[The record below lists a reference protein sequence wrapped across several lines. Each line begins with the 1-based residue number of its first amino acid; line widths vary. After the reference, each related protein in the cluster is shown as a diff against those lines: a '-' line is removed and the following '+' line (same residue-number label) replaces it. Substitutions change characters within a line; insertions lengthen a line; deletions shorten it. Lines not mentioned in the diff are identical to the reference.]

1 MQIVNLPQGS
11 AEWLAHRSKHL
22 NASDAPAMMGC
33 SPYKTRSQLL
43 KEMATGMSAEVNAAT
58 QRRFDEGHR
67 FEALARPMAEKIA
80 GEEFYPCV
88 GVLGRFSASFD
99 GLTIDESIAFEH
111 KTLNDTLRGCML
123 PHSTGLDL
131 PLVYRAQMEHQLM
144 VSGAGRVLF
153 MATRWAEDGT
163 LLEERHTWYFADPDL
178 RQALIAGWEQL
189 EKDVANYRP
198 APSTEPAKAEA
209 VESLPAVSVRL
220 DGSLSVAGNL
230 PTFYEALKAFIA
242 KIPAKPA
249 TDNDFATVDA
259 ACKALKKAEEAL
271 DSAEQN
277 ALASITDVESMR
289 RAVADCRKLA
299 RDTRLA
305 AEKLV
310 ERRKVEMKEQ
320 AVMAARRA
328 LQEHV
333 DALSAELAP
342 IRLQAPAV
350 DFALAIKGLRSIAS
364 MQDALDNELAG
375 GKIAADVKARLIRSN
390 RAAMES
396 SDAAHLFPDFASVCT
411 KSTDDFSNLIASRMA
426 ADQQRAELERE
437 RIRTEEAARL
447 EREAA
452 EKSRA
457 EAAANDAA
465 AHDEQR
471 VDPVSDTAAMMKATP
486 ISGWGVQSIGMAT
499 RTAGD
504 VSQVES
510 RTAGDAPTLKLGE
523 INARLGYTVTAEFL
537 AMQGFQAVQERNAK
551 LYRES
556 DFTAICEAI
565 AAYTLT
571 VPRRQ
576 KVAA

>member
-11 AEWLAHRSKHL
+11 AEWLAHRAKHL

-43 KEMATGMSAEVNAAT
+43 KEIATGLSAEVDAAT
-58 QRRFDEGHR
+58 QRRFDDGHR
-67 FEALARPMAEKIA
+67 FEALARPLAENIV
-80 GEEFYPCV
+80 GEELYPCV
-88 GVLGRFSASFD
+88 GVLGRYSASFD
-99 GLTIDESIAFEH
+99 GLTMDESIAFEH
-111 KTLNDTLRGCML
+111 KTLNDTLRSCMR
-123 PHSTGLDL
+123 PHATGLDL
-131 PLVYRAQMEHQLM
+131 PLVYRVQMEHQLM
-144 VSGAGRVLF
+144 VSGADRVLF

-163 LLEERHTWYFADPDL
+163 LLEERHAWYFADVDL
-178 RQALIAGWEQL
+178 RQALVAGWEQL
-189 EKDVANYRP
+189 EKDVASYVP
-198 APSTEPAKAEA
+198 ASAAEPAKAEA

-220 DGSLSVAGNL
+220 DGALSVAGNL
-230 PTFYEALKAFIA
+230 PTFAEALKAFIA

-249 TDNDFATVDA
+249 TDSDFATVDA

-277 ALASITDVESMR
+277 ALASITDVEAMR

-333 DALSAELAP
+333 DALSEELAP
-342 IRLQAPAV
+342 IRLQLPAV
-350 DFALAIKGLRSIAS
+350 DFAMAIKGLRSIAS
-364 MQDALDNELAG
+364 MQDALDNELAS
-375 GKIAADVKARLIRSN
+375 GKIAADSQARLIRAN
-390 RAAMES
+390 RSAMEAS
-396 SDAAHLFPDFASVCT
+396 EASHLFPDFAAVCT
-411 KSTDDFSNLIASRMA
+411 KPADDFSNLVTSRKA
-426 ADQQRAELERE
+426 AEQQRVELERE
-437 RIRTEEAARL
+437 RIHAEESARL

-452 EKSRA
+452 EKARA
-457 EAAANDAA
+457 EAAANAA
-465 AHDEQR
+465 TDHDEHKA
-471 VDPVSDTAAMMKATP
+471 DPVSDTAAMMKATP
-486 ISGWGVQSIGMAT
+486 ISGWGIQPIGMST
-499 RTAGD
+499 KPAGG
-504 VSQVES
+504 VRQVE
-510 RTAGDAPTLKLGE
+510 AQPMDEAPSLKLGE

-556 DFTAICEAI
+556 DFAAICEAI
-565 AAYTLT
+565 SAYTLT
-571 VPRRQ
+571 VPRRV
-576 KVAA
+576 KAAA